1 MSNLSVVHQQEV
13 LGRSFKVYGTVEK
26 PLFLAQDVAK
36 WIGHTN
42 TSVMLN
48 LVDED
53 EKETHEF
60 TTLNNNY
67 SRERHLVTKKTLL
80 TEDGI
85 YELLMLSRK
94 PIAKQ
99 WKKEVKKILKNIRLN
114 GGHVQIDREEEFIN
128 NNFSSFS
135 EELKQMMV
143 HDLRAKNK
151 QLQAEVEA
159 KEAILVE
166 QAPKM
171 EEHRVFQDKK
181 GSLNPT
187 EIYNKLRELNQKP
200 DFIRGARSL
209 NEFLKR
215 RGIQYKQGN
224 HWKLYTEYKWLLDE
238 GYAIEIKQEAA
249 TFMQNQLRWT
259 PKGYDY
265 IVGLLEEEV
274 DRLEAYNKFLKVV
287 K

>member
-1 MSNLSVVHQQEV
+1 M
-13 LGRSFKVYGTVEK
+13 EK
-26 PLFLAQDVAK
+26 PLFLAKDVAE
-36 WIGHTN
+36 WIEHSNLTM
-42 TSVMLN
+42 MLKT
-48 LVDED
+48 VDEE
-53 EKETHEF
+53 EKVKGVLP
-60 TTLNNNY
+60 LNNVY
-67 SRERHLVTKKTLL
+67 PQKGSGGLRENTEANFL

-159 KEAILVE
+159 KEATLVE

-238 GYAIEIKQEAA
+238 GYAIEIKQIDDNEKEKHNLILNNNYH
-249 TFMQNQLRWT
+249 QVEHGGIR
-259 PKGYDY
+259 
-265 IVGLLEEEV
+265 E
-274 DRLEAYNKFLKVV
+274 NKKCGS
-287 K
+287 

>member
-13 LGRSFKVYGTVEK
+13 LGRIFKVYGTVEE
-26 PLFLAQDVAK
+26 PLFLAKDVAE

-42 TSVMLN
+42 LTMMLKS
-48 LVDED
+48 VDEE
-53 EKETHEF
+53 EKVKISPKQKLGLLT
-60 TTLNNNY
+60 NNNEY
-67 SRERHLVTKKTLL
+67 WFI
-80 TEDGI
+80 TEGGI

-143 HDLRAKNK
+143 HDLRARNK

-159 KEAILVE
+159 KEAVLVE
-166 QAPKM
+166 QAPKI
-171 EEHRVFQDKK
+171 EEHRIFQDKK

-187 EIYNKLRELNQKP
+187 EIYNKLRELGQKP

-209 NEFLKR
+209 NEFLKNK
-215 RGIQYKQGN
+215 GIQYKQGN
-224 HWKLYTEYKWLLDE
+224 HWKLYTEYKWLFDE
-238 GYAIEIKQEAA
+238 GYAIEVKQEAA

-265 IVGLLEEEV
+265 IVSLLEKEA
-274 DRLEAYNKFLKVV
+274 DRLEVYNRFLKVV